1 MSVSLHILEVAHTD
15 RSDDLRARAVVVV
28 LCGEGILEPI
38 LKEREVIGSSRREAV
53 HTALEVRLIA
63 QSAIH
68 KRVRRIAISVSVAQV
83 EIESLMAV

>member
-15 RSDDLRARAVVVV
+15 RPDDLRARAVVVV
-28 LCGEGILEPI
+28 LCGKRILELI
-38 LKEREVIGSSRREAV
+38 LKECEIVGRTRREAV

-63 QSAIH
+63 QSSIH